1 MQRIKSFPIKKL
13 SNVQETILATIC
25 CARLTHYVALAK
37 IVKLNQILKQRL
49 EPSIIHTLDVTKY
62 QASFLVKLLF
72 SLSAKFRGLTTRTI
86 LLLNFQLKIRGGV
99 LIQHFGGRRQHS
111 SKKPI

>member
-49 EPSIIHTLDVTKY
+49 EPSIIHTLDVAKY
-62 QASFLVKLLF
+62 QASFLV
-72 SLSAKFRGLTTRTI
+72 I
-86 LLLNFQLKIRGGV
+86 LLLTCLKLLLGYS
-99 LIQHFGGRRQHS
+99 HFGSLATWTFLDWALLDLNIKILRLGCCCR
-111 SKKPI
+111 